1 MPWHGLLCC
10 CLPMTLL
17 PYAPTYPCVQ
27 LTGESAAQVD
37 LKLAVA
43 SLTAQESPSHLQFLV
58 HRATDML
65 LFEQ

>member
-1 MPWHGLLCC
+1 
-10 CLPMTLL
+10 MTLL